1 MQVKNIDYYKIIADN
16 IKKLRLNLKLSQE
29 QFAEKIGCS
38 REFVSRLENYKEK
51 TSLKLLLKL
60 ALLFNKSPQE
70 FFNFDEEF

>member
-1 MQVKNIDYYKIIADN
+1 MQAKNIDYYKIIADN

-38 REFVSRLENYKEK
+38 REFLSRLENYKEK
-51 TSLKLLLKL
+51 TSLKLLLKM

-70 FFNFDEEF
+70 FFKFNEEF